1 MNITSVKNFTNLEV
15 AKRLISDSW
24 GVFKNITV
32 LDVNDSNDSYL
43 VDMNTNILHL
53 IEKFSNHKGDK
64 RTNSLNWLA
73 GQFERHK
80 AKCLELIQE
89 DLWHYVKNV
98 GGDAHLKSMDARK
111 TQTDYY
117 YELIEG
123 EEHRRH
129 TNAKNRWNRHT
140 TPQKRPQ
147 PYRSKLDYR

>member
-1 MNITSVKNFTNLEV
+1 MKIIVEIPDEYFEDSMKEELYRRGEYSLNITSVKDFTNLEV

-89 DLWHYVKNV
+89 DL
-98 GGDAHLKSMDARK
+98 
-111 TQTDYY
+111 
-117 YELIEG
+117 
-123 EEHRRH
+123 
-129 TNAKNRWNRHT
+129 
-140 TPQKRPQ
+140 
-147 PYRSKLDYR
+147 